1 MAMEAWTKAVSV
13 GQYVLSACAQGLQT
27 TKVMVVIQIE
37 AHVAS
42 LEAISLEYQVLLLA
56 GSSLEDELS

>member
-1 MAMEAWTKAVSV
+1 MSV

-27 TKVMVVIQIE
+27 TKVMVVTQIE

-56 GSSLEDELS
+56 GSSLEVELS